1 MTDLIQAASS
11 RRKFIAGLGVGGIA
25 LTLPACAGLPGFGL
39 TDALSRLLL
48 LSSERAFARLTAD
61 GGFWD
66 QQVATV
72 GLSSFLGARGN
83 VLGDIL
89 TSSLF
94 KRRLE
99 GAFADVAE
107 EGADRAAPFVA
118 DAVRTIGWR
127 NAEALVRGGPTAAS
141 SFLRSEIGLSLIEV
155 MVPELS
161 DFMVATQDP
170 LIGQALAA
178 LTGVNLSGAAR
189 NISTSVDDV
198 IWNEIGKEEALIREN
213 PRSTGDPL
221 IIGVFGTAF

>member
-178 LTGVNLSGAAR
+178 LTGVNVSGAAR

>member
-1 MTDLIQAASS
+1 MTDLIQASSS
-11 RRKFIAGLGVGGIA
+11 RRKFIAGMGAGGIA

-48 LSSERAFARLTAD
+48 LSSERAFARLTED

-72 GLSSFLGARGN
+72 GLGNFLGTRGN

-141 SFLRSEIGLSLIEV
+141 SFLRGEMGLSLVEI

-161 DFMVATQDP
+161 NFMVATQDP

-178 LTGVNLSGAAR
+178 LTGVNLPGVAR

-198 IWNEIGKEEALIREN
+198 IWGEIGKEEALIREN

-221 IIGVFGTAF
+221 IIGVFGTGL